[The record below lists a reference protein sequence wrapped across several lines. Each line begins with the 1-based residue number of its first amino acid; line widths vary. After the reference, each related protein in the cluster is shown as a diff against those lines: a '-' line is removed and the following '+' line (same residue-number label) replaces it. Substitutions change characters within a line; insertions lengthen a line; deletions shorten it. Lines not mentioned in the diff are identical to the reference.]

1 MRAVLCVL
9 LLSACGDDSGGPDM
23 SMPPDIAAP
32 LDLIGVDLYGV
43 LNCKGINDCVLGKL
57 PGQTGPCQNAM
68 CVAACGQRGT
78 STSYS
83 LYIML
88 QSCFD
93 QNCPKVSDMASPIC
107 QGALTGNP
115 SNACLTCIHN
125 TQQPD
130 TTSCNPS
137 GAPECRMCYAAAQ
150 ACLMDM

>member
-23 SMPPDIAAP
+23 ATPPDMAAP
-32 LDLIGVDLYGV
+32 VDLLGVDLYGV
-43 LNCKGINDCVLGKL
+43 LNCNGINDCVQGKL
-57 PGQTGPCQNAM
+57 PGQSGPCQNSM

-78 STSYS
+78 STSYA
-83 LYIML
+83 LYIQL

-93 QNCPKVSDMASPIC
+93 QYCPKMSDMAAPIC

-115 SNACLTCIHN
+115 STACQTCVRN
-125 TQQPD
+125 TYQAD
-130 TTSCNPS
+130 TSTCNPS